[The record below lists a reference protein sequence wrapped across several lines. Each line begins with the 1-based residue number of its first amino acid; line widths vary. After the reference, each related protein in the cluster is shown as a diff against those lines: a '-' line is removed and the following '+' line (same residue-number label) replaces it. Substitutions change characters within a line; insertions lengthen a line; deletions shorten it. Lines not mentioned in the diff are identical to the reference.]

1 MNYPFI
7 VEIIIC
13 VIIGYF
19 LGSVSFGYIIGK
31 DAGIDIRQSGSGNTG
46 TTNALRTLGKKA
58 ALLTFLGDFLKAFI
72 PAILVRIISYKVIG
86 TGADMA
92 YLLSLITGLSTV
104 LGHNFPVW
112 MHFKGGKGIAVTS
125 GVTVAIAY
133 EHWPYILIALAV
145 FIIIVVITR
154 YVSVGS
160 LSVPAWA
167 LPVYAL
173 IYERDNT
180 YFSYILIISFLFTV
194 LAVIMHRENI
204 KRLINGTENKLFFK
218 K

>member
-1 MNYPFI
+1 MNPVFI
-7 VEIIIC
+7 AEIIIC
-13 VIIGYF
+13 VTAGYL

-31 DAGIDIRQSGSGNTG
+31 DAGIDIRESGSGNIG

-58 ALLTFLGDFLKAFI
+58 GFLTFLGDFLKAFI
-72 PAILVRIISYKVIG
+72 PAFAARYISCNVIG
-86 TGADMA
+86 DGAEYA
-92 YLLSLITGLSTV
+92 YLLGLVTGLATV

-133 EHWPYILIALAV
+133 EHWPYILIALAI
-145 FIIIVVITR
+145 FIIIVVATG

-160 LSVPAWA
+160 LLVPAWA
-167 LPVYAL
+167 LPVYAV
-173 IYERDNT
+173 IFKRGT
-180 YFSYILIISFLFTV
+180 AYFPVILVISLLFTV

-204 KRLINGTENKLFFK
+204 KRLINGTENKLFRK
-218 K
+218 